1 LQIISRN
8 KTSLLKCNFVNST
21 ILSTRLINGYTKI
34 FFLLLFLS
42 NIVYPFSQSKI
53 DSSHVSFNEQDCL
66 TVLDSLDGQFI
77 YDFPD
82 VEAEYP
88 DGIQKLILSV
98 IDKFTV
104 LDETEELQFKYR
116 LTFIVDSSGA
126 VRNACV
132 VPRNSEK
139 KSNQELELE
148 RIFQSIPDWKPAL
161 VDGKKVY
168 SRIDMTL
175 NFDWR

>member
-1 LQIISRN
+1 
-8 KTSLLKCNFVNST
+8 LKCNFVFNA
-21 ILSTRLINGYTKI
+21 IPSTRLIKNYIKN
-34 FFLLLFLS
+34 FLLLLFLS
-42 NIVYPFSQSKI
+42 NIVYPFSQSKL
-53 DSSHVSFNEQDCL
+53 DSSHISYNEQDCL
-66 TVLDSLDGQFI
+66 TDIDSLDGQFI
-77 YDFPD
+77 YNFPD

-104 LDETEELQFKYR
+104 LDETEELQFKYT

-126 VRNACV
+126 VRNTCV
-132 VPRNSEK
+132 IPRNPEK
-139 KSNQELELE
+139 KSKQELELE